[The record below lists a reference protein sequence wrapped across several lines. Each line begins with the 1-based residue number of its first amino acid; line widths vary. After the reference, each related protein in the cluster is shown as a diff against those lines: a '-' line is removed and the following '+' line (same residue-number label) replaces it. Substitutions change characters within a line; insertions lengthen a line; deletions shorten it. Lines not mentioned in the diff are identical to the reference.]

1 MKLLKSIVITLT
13 ALAALGGFTACQD
26 EQPPKADIEPN
37 TTILDLKKAFWSDAE
52 SNYATLIG
60 NKENGEHYIIHGRV
74 ITTDYPGNIYKS
86 LVIQDETAAIQFSIN
101 AYSLY
106 QKYRIGQEIVIDVTG
121 LYCGK
126 YSGLLQIGA
135 ESHSSSGAAQTGYM
149 SDQRFYSLAKLNG
162 LPEPSKVHQ
171 YTFDNR
177 SHPLAER
184 GGQLHQ
190 RHLRASDE
198 QPQRRRQV

>member
-26 EQPPKADIEPN
+26 DFDTPELLVQPPKADIEPN

-162 LPEPSKVHQ
+162 LPEPSKAHQ
-171 YTFDNR
+171 YTFDNM
-177 SHPLAER
+177 SEIAADPILSLIHI
-184 GGQLHQ
+184 
-190 RHLRASDE
+190 
-198 QPQRRRQV
+198 